1 MLFKSPFFLTLLFL
15 IPLLVLWY
23 VKSGIKNQGTLQI
36 SSERYT
42 SLGIR
47 RSGLYKKNIILF
59 LHLLITFLII
69 IALSRPQKIDKITE
83 NSVNVVD
90 ILLVLDISS
99 SMLADDFLP
108 NRLEAVKETAMNF
121 IYNRE
126 EDRIGILVFAGESFI
141 QCPLTIDKSILK
153 SLVSE
158 IKVAS
163 KEYDGTAIGMAIA
176 NGTNRFRSSD
186 VESKIM
192 ILLSDGS
199 NNSGEI
205 DPITAAELAS
215 QFGIKI
221 YTIGAGTDQA
231 YTKIPGRG
239 LIVNE
244 IDEAA
249 LKKIANVTGGEYFR
263 ATDIKAL
270 ESIYLKIDELEK
282 SEIEINEYT
291 LYKELYGWFLIPALL
306 LSIFLFVLKQIIFRV
321 ND

>member
-1 MLFKSPFFLTLLFL
+1 M
-15 IPLLVLWY
+15 
-23 VKSGIKNQGTLQI
+23 
-36 SSERYT
+36 
-42 SLGIR
+42 
-47 RSGLYKKNIILF
+47 
-59 LHLLITFLII
+59 
-69 IALSRPQKIDKITE
+69 
-83 NSVNVVD
+83 
-90 ILLVLDISS
+90 
-99 SMLADDFLP
+99 
-108 NRLEAVKETAMNF
+108 
-121 IYNRE
+121 
-126 EDRIGILVFAGESFI
+126 VFAGESFI

-153 SLVSE
+153 SLISE

-176 NGTNRFRSSD
+176 NGTNRFRSSN
-186 VESKIM
+186 VESKVM

-244 IDEAA
+244 IDEIT
-249 LKKIANVTGGEYFR
+249 LKKIADVTGGEYFR

-270 ESIYLKIDELEK
+270 KSIYLKIDELER
-282 SEIEINEYT
+282 SEIEGNEYT

-306 LSIFLFVLKQIIFRV
+306 LSILFSILKQIIFRIT
-321 ND
+321 D

>member
-1 MLFKSPFFLTLLFL
+1 
-15 IPLLVLWY
+15 
-23 VKSGIKNQGTLQI
+23 
-36 SSERYT
+36 
-42 SLGIR
+42 
-47 RSGLYKKNIILF
+47 
-59 LHLLITFLII
+59 
-69 IALSRPQKIDKITE
+69 
-83 NSVNVVD
+83 
-90 ILLVLDISS
+90 
-99 SMLADDFLP
+99 
-108 NRLEAVKETAMNF
+108 
-121 IYNRE
+121 
-126 EDRIGILVFAGESFI
+126 
-141 QCPLTIDKSILK
+141 
-153 SLVSE
+153 
-158 IKVAS
+158 
-163 KEYDGTAIGMAIA
+163 MAIA

-186 VESKIM
+186 VESKVM

-244 IDEAA
+244 IDEAT

-270 ESIYLKIDELEK
+270 ESIYLKIDELER

-291 LYKELYGWFLIPALL
+291 LYKELYGWFLIPAVI
-306 LSIFLFVLKQIIFRV
+306 LSILLFVLKHIIFRV